1 MFFGWRAI
9 FDTSLVR
16 NLKGCDCAPLNIYTY
31 DSYMYVYKM
40 KTFWLVN
47 CNQLDCLHP
56 RNWWFWYWCLFGCS
70 TCHNE
75 EYTQKDNCWV
85 SISFFAAI
93 LVFFI
98 DGRGGA
104 VSLTSIPRCF
114 VTRLLLKACSYA
126 KLTSSKVGSFV
137 HKCFGSSLLEP
148 VCVRA
153 ALEGFVL
160 LLLLPHCC
168 CEGRHDP
175 SDLKSPLS

>member
-47 CNQLDCLHP
+47 CNQWDCPHP

-75 EYTQKDNCWV
+75 QYTQKDNFLV
-85 SISFFAAI
+85 SIYSLFFFREGQVCWDRI
-93 LVFFI
+93 
-98 DGRGGA
+98 
-104 VSLTSIPRCF
+104 TSILKHF
-114 VTRLLLKACSYA
+114 VTRLFLKAYSNG
-126 KLTSSKVGSFV
+126 KLTSSKLGPLV

-160 LLLLPHCC
+160 LLLLPHCS

>member
-1 MFFGWRAI
+1 MFFGWRATI
-9 FDTSLVR
+9 WYIAGEKSWRVWL
-16 NLKGCDCAPLNIYTY
+16 CPLINIYTY
-31 DSYMYVYKM
+31 DSYMFVYKM

-47 CNQLDCLHP
+47 CNQWDCPHP

-75 EYTQKDNCWV
+75 EYTQKDNFLVSTYSLFFFREGQVCWDR
-85 SISFFAAI
+85 I
-93 LVFFI
+93 
-98 DGRGGA
+98 
-104 VSLTSIPRCF
+104 TSILKHF
-114 VTRLLLKACSYA
+114 VTRLFLKAYSNG
-126 KLTSSKVGSFV
+126 KLTSSKPDPS

-160 LLLLPHCC
+160 LLLLPHCS